1 MKKHSVLTVLFIVM
15 VVFFCGCAGPQR
27 NIQLQAEL
35 PDTAMLEKSP
45 LKVALYIPDSTR
57 NYTQATEIKSRCGF
71 HDRGWAPARYG
82 EVFAE
87 TAQGTLSQVFQKVTP
102 IGRPVEGGHDLI
114 IQAELNELGYKP
126 GCRPDPATY
135 FVLKGTFRAVDTN
148 GVEIWRSPLTS
159 KKVEASIGERY
170 KLDTIIPGAIA
181 SMVGSWTQQLLTAP
195 EIKKR
200 SGSR

>member
-1 MKKHSVLTVLFIVM
+1 MKRNSALAVLLTVM
-15 VVFFCGCAGPQR
+15 VAIFSGCAGPQS

-45 LKVALYIPDSTR
+45 LKVALYIPESTR
-57 NYTQATEIKSRCGF
+57 NYTQATEIQSRCGF
-71 HDRGWAPARYG
+71 HDRGWASARYG
-82 EVFAE
+82 GVFAE
-87 TAQGTLSQVFQKVTP
+87 TVQGTLSQVFQKVTP

-114 IQAELNELGYKP
+114 IQAELNELAYKP
-126 GCRPDPATY
+126 GCRPDPVTY
-135 FVLKGTFRAVDTN
+135 FVVNGTFRAVDAN
-148 GVEIWRSPLTS
+148 GIEVWRSPLTS

-170 KLDTIIPGAIA
+170 KLNTIIPGAIA
-181 SMVGSWTQQLLTAP
+181 SMVGSWTQQLLAAP